1 MLNKSLNM
9 LHDWQQ
15 QLLQNRE
22 HTFRLLYEEV
32 YPAALRWVKLQGGQA
47 EAGEDVFQD
56 ALIVL
61 FEKARDGKL
70 SGLEHPRG
78 YLLGTVRRLW
88 WRRRRNACRYRPL
101 VTLEEDPPAGSEEE
115 EGRIP
120 EVWRY
125 LERAGQR
132 CLKILQAF
140 YYFRWPMSEIAE
152 HFGYRSTRS
161 ATVQKYKC
169 LEKVRKSVKQ
179 PDYAESP
186 A

>member
-1 MLNKSLNM
+1 M

-15 QLLQNRE
+15 QLMRNRE
-22 HTFRLLYEEV
+22 HTFRALYEEV
-32 YPAALRWVKLQGGQA
+32 FPAALRWVKLQGGQA
-47 EAGEDVFQD
+47 EEGEDVFQD

-70 SGLEHPRG
+70 SEVEHPRG

-88 WRRRRNACRYRPL
+88 WQRCRKSARYQPL
-101 VTLEEDPPAGSEEE
+101 VTLEDDPPAQGEDDHT
-115 EGRIP
+115 RIP
-120 EVWRY
+120 DLWRY
-125 LERAGQR
+125 LERAGQK

-140 YYFRWPMSEIAE
+140 YYFRWPMPEIAE
-152 HFGYRSTRS
+152 QFGYRSTRS

-169 LEKVRKSVKQ
+169 LEKVRESVKQ
-179 PDYAESP
+179 QDHAESP